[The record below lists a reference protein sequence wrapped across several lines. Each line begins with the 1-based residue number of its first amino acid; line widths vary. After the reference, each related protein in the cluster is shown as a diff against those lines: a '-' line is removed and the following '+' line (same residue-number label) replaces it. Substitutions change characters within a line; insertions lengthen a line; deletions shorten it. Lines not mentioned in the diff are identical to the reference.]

1 MYCDLG
7 LNITTEVMRNTID
20 LHDCHL
26 FRFERLYCMY
36 QMMMITTRFNLY
48 AMLPPAAAGDFT
60 VTSFLSNDRIS

>member
-1 MYCDLG
+1 
-7 LNITTEVMRNTID
+7 MRNTID

-48 AMLPPAAAGDFT
+48 TLPETLQSPLSFQTLGSLD
-60 VTSFLSNDRIS
+60 VTS